1 MAKWQSEM
9 GSTMSQTPSASE
21 RPKSRPLDARLQWGL
36 FGAAAL
42 AVVIAAWK
50 LAYAPLLAHLFDER
64 ATWRDL
70 RAKRIA
76 AEGLPSQAPEQ
87 DAALRQLQSRY
98 RQLESQ
104 LSGGQSVPR
113 ILEELGAR
121 AREQSLELTVIQPR
135 LPKSPKTVA
144 LSPGFTLRETPLSLQ
159 LSGRYRAIGEFLSAL
174 PDAPFLASIS
184 SLMLTRPEATAPLRA
199 ELALTVYTVET
210 PTS

>member
-1 MAKWQSEM
+1 MA
-9 GSTMSQTPSASE
+9 T
-21 RPKSRPLDARLQWGL
+21 
-36 FGAAAL
+36 L
-42 AVVIAAWK
+42 AVGVAVWK
-50 LAYAPLLAHLFDER
+50 LAYAPLIAHLLDER

-76 AEGLPSQAPEQ
+76 AESLPSQAPEQ
-87 DAALRQLQSRY
+87 EAALHQLQSRY

-104 LSGGQSVPR
+104 LSGGQSVAR

-144 LSPGFTLRETPLSLQ
+144 LSPGLTLRETPLSLQ
-159 LSGRYRAIGEFLSAL
+159 LSGRYRAIGEFLSTL

-184 SLMLTRPEATAPLRA
+184 SLMLTRPEAAAPLRA
-199 ELALTVYTVET
+199 ELVLTVYTAET